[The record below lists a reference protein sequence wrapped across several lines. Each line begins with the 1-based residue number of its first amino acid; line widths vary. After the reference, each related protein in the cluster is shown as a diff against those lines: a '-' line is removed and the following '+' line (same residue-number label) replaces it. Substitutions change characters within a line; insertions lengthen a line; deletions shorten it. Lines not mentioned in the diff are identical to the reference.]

1 MWLWWWAG
9 AHVAFYGAGMAGNT
23 SKVEARRRAREA
35 LARINEARAQRERA
49 NVDDAATFMVAV
61 GKLTDVDVWESERLA
76 VVREHVRAEATR
88 RRENCGAEA
97 GVAVAR
103 MQQRGETLAT
113 IAALAGLGIGE
124 IRAMLRYAP
133 KPERQAASGGPRAP
147 VRDVGGGQVS
157 TRLHA
162 GVNAALGDA
171 AVV

>member
-9 AHVAFYGAGMAGNT
+9 ALVASYGAGMAGNT

-35 LARINEARAQRERA
+35 LARVNEAGAPRERA

-61 GKLTDVDVWESERLA
+61 GKAAEVDAWESERLA
-76 VVREHVRAEATR
+76 VVREHVRAEASR
-88 RRENCGAEA
+88 RRADCKADA
-97 GVAVAR
+97 GVAISR

-113 IAALAGLGIGE
+113 IAELAGLGIGE

-133 KPERQAASGGPRAP
+133 KPERHAASGGSAAP
-147 VRDVGGGQVS
+147 VRDAGGGQVS

-162 GVNAALGDA
+162 GGNAALGDA

>member
-1 MWLWWWAG
+1 
-9 AHVAFYGAGMAGNT
+9 MAGNT
-23 SKVEARRRAREA
+23 SKMEARRRAREA

-61 GKLTDVDVWESERLA
+61 GKLTDVDAWESERLA
-76 VVREHVRAEATR
+76 VVREHVRAEASR
-88 RRENCGAEA
+88 RRTNCGAEA

-113 IAALAGLGIGE
+113 IAELAGLGIGE
-124 IRAMLRYAP
+124 IRAMLRYAT
-133 KPERQAASGGPRAP
+133 KRERHAASGGSAAP
-147 VRDVGGGQVS
+147 VRDAGGGQVS

-162 GVNAALGDA
+162 GGNASLGDA